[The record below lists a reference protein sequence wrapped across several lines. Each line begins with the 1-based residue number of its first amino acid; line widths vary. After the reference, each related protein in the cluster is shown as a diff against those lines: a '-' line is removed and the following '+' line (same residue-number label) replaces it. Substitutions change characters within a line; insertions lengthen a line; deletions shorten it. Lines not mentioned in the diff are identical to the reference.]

1 METLLILILLV
12 VVLDIASLRW
22 GYDSTEKI
30 DSPEWERRVAWRLL
44 EDSDNSRRETP

>member
-1 METLLILILLV
+1 METLLILIMLV

-30 DSPEWERRVAWRLL
+30 DSPEWERRAA
-44 EDSDNSRRETP
+44 TQAY